1 MSSQVSYFGVP
12 NFWLVDAPNN
22 ICRGA
27 QPTKE
32 GFDYL
37 KSQFG
42 IARIVKLNTDA
53 EGSDDYA
60 QSIGMTVLK
69 FPIPAWRQ
77 TVWSPVQADLVSA
90 VKAIIPGTFVHCGSD
105 KRTEGYEPD
114 DIDHVGGNDRT
125 GLVIG
130 LYRRF
135 KMGWSKDN
143 AYVEMIAHGFHEVLL
158 GGLCRAWDRQTP
170 EMWI

>member
-1 MSSQVSYFGVP
+1 MITQVPYFGVP
-12 NFWLVDAPNN
+12 NFWAVDAPNN
-22 ICRGA
+22 IFRGA
-27 QPTKE
+27 MPTKE
-32 GFDYL
+32 GFNYL
-37 KSQFG
+37 KSQCG
-42 IARIVKLNTDA
+42 VIRIVKLSTDT
-53 EGSDDYA
+53 EGSDDYGR
-60 QSIGMTVLK
+60 SIGMTVMKL
-69 FPIPAWRQ
+69 PIPWWRQ
-77 TVWSPVQADLVSA
+77 TVLSPVQADLVSA
-90 VKAIIPGTFVHCGSD
+90 VNDIIPGTFVHCGSD
-105 KRTEGYEPD
+105 SRTAGYEPD
-114 DIDHVGGNDRT
+114 DIDRVGGNDRT